1 MVIETWHTIMVEI
14 SEVKLHYFEILH
26 TESHPT
32 TIHKVNHKVFFKHI
46 HVCNILLSEFHI
58 NCLEPWLDDKQSCPV
73 CRRQIG
79 KKKTLLI

>member
-32 TIHKVNHKVFFKHI
+32 TIHRSTIKVNHKVLGIFQTYT
-46 HVCNILLSEFHI
+46 CM
-58 NCLEPWLDDKQSCPV
+58 
-73 CRRQIG
+73 
-79 KKKTLLI
+79 